1 MHIVEE
7 YETMPIQANH
17 CVGSS
22 TYFAISS
29 YFIIIFQKNGK
40 YEIRKFNHR
49 EHFAAGA
56 RLKSIQCANYVYS
69 VSFLNMVNKMQ
80 PNWTNASCCAF
91 ESLYNCSIL
100 LICESHNVIALMYKL
115 HWKTKSS
122 ISSYLCWLREQ
133 NRIFTEF

>member
-1 MHIVEE
+1 MHIDEE
-7 YETMPIQANH
+7 FETMPIQANH
-17 CVGSS
+17 CVGTS

-56 RLKSIQCANYVYS
+56 RLKSTRSNYVYS
-69 VSFLNMVNKMQ
+69 YFLNMVNKMQ
-80 PNWTNASCCAF
+80 PNCTNASCCAF

-100 LICESHNVIALMYKL
+100 LLYASHNVIALMYKL
-115 HWKTKSS
+115 HWKTISS
-122 ISSYLCWLREQ
+122 ISSYLCWKRVQ
-133 NRIFTEF
+133 NPIFLEF